1 MKLIYEDWYD
11 DTRRMADIERDY
23 YEPPEY
29 VEEPTWYA
37 QIDIDVVDKTTG
49 KRYNVVLD
57 NYEID
62 PYQVSLYPIE
72 SEREVIRYI
81 KDELEFIIFEDY
93 LDTDPRFDDYPDYE
107 DLEIKI
113 NSITADTIPER

>member
-1 MKLIYEDWYD
+1 MKLIYEDRYD
-11 DTRRMADIERDY
+11 DMKRIADLERDY
-23 YEPPEY
+23 YAPPEY

-37 QIDIDVVDKTTG
+37 QIDIDVVDKITG
-49 KRYNVVLD
+49 ERYNVVLN

-81 KDELEFIIFEDY
+81 KDELDFIIFEDY
-93 LDTDPRFDDYPDYE
+93 LDTDPRFDDYPDFE

-113 NSITADTIPER
+113 NDITADTIPER

>member
-1 MKLIYEDWYD
+1 
-11 DTRRMADIERDY
+11 MADLERDY
-23 YEPPEY
+23 YAPTEY

-37 QIDIDVVDKTTG
+37 QIDIDVVDKITG
-49 KRYNVVLD
+49 KRYNVVLN

-81 KDELEFIIFEDY
+81 KDELDFIIFEDY
-93 LDTDPRFDDYPDYE
+93 LDTDPRFDDYPDFE

-113 NSITADTIPER
+113 NDITADTIPER